1 MKAKIIGM
9 IVGQLLALLSPDLL
23 KRAVDRLLDF
33 VKEQVLG
40 SASPIDDAIVIPL
53 CDMIRK
59 AFDIPDYD

>member
-9 IVGQLLALLSPDLL
+9 VVGQLLALLSPDLL
-23 KRAVDRLLDF
+23 KNAVDQLLDF
-33 VKEQVLG
+33 IEDRVLG

-59 AFDIPDYD
+59 AFDIPDND